1 MRVQLP
7 RFFRLFLWEFLLL
20 FVGISVYECALEGV
34 SYLPMQQVREYGLQD
49 FVGGDFGGDFA
60 DCVSVVAVH
69 SCVRSANATSSSEK
83 SSSNSRSIIAF
94 DKQIFCFYFGIIR
107 KKRTFVSYFDKTEC
121 CTEGWVSGLNQQF
134 AKLPIS

>member
-1 MRVQLP
+1 MIKP
-7 RFFRLFLWEFLLL
+7 F
-20 FVGISVYECALEGV
+20 
-34 SYLPMQQVREYGLQD
+34 YLPMQKLENTD
-49 FVGGDFGGDFA
+49 FNISSEVISPVISPIA
-60 DCVSVVAVH
+60 SVSVR
-69 SCVRSANATSSSEK
+69 SCVRSATSTYSSEK

-107 KKRTFVSYFDKTEC
+107 KKRTFVGYFDKTEC